1 MSSRSITKLVQN
13 SALPNLGGSEFV
25 WRFILGDT
33 NY

>member
-1 MSSRSITKLVQN
+1 MYSSGITKLVQN